1 MRKLTVLG
9 FLLFAWMGPAALAE
23 VARTTLNDGNLV
35 LEDIPGIPVSVAAE
49 LNRYQNIRQA
59 SFLDFTADGAG
70 LFIATRFGDVSQV
83 HRVDQPLGAR
93 YQLTF
98 FNEPVSAVQRRPG
111 GTGLVFTM
119 DAGGSEFSQVFLLD
133 PDGGD
138 DAVMLTDGR
147 SRNNSVVW
155 DRAGRQIAYQST
167 RRNGHSNDIWLLDVA
182 RPEGA
187 RMVLKSLDG
196 SYWYGADFTPDDRK
210 LLVTNLV
217 SSNDSRVHLLDIESG
232 EKTLLAGDPR
242 NPSTNLPVAF
252 DRDGNGFFL
261 RTDAGSD
268 FTRLAWQSLREGAG
282 AEVLTGEIP
291 WDVERMAVSDDR
303 LRGAF
308 TVNEEGY
315 SRLYLIDL
323 VSREFTRVDRVPGGI
338 ISGLGFSPGGR
349 RLGLSYT
356 DSRTPRDSF
365 VLELGGHAL
374 EHGDLVRWTVSETGG
389 LDTDAFI
396 APSLVRYPTF
406 DSGSGGPEHIPAW
419 VYRPPGAG
427 PFPVIID
434 IHGGPAGQARPSF
447 SSTYQ
452 LWLARL
458 GAAVIRPNVRGS
470 TGYGKRYMG
479 LDDGFMR
486 ESSVRDIGAL
496 LDWLA
501 TQPDLDE
508 TRVAVVGGSY
518 GGYMVLACA
527 YFYSERLKAVV
538 DRVGISNFVTFLE
551 NTQAYRRDH
560 RRAEY
565 GDERNPEMRAFLEN
579 ISPVNH
585 VADMNVP
592 MLIVQ
597 GQNDPR
603 VPVTESIQM
612 VEALRGMGRT
622 VWYMN
627 ALNEG
632 HGFRKKENYDVYQQ
646 VTLMFLRSY
655 LAEPR

>member
-1 MRKLTVLG
+1 
-9 FLLFAWMGPAALAE
+9 MGPAAIADI
-23 VARTTLNDGNLV
+23 ARTTVNDGNLV
-35 LEDIPGIPVSVAAE
+35 LEDIPDIPLSVVAE

-59 SFLDFTADGAG
+59 SFLDFTADGSG

-83 HRVDQPLGAR
+83 HRVDRPLGAR

-98 FNEPVSAVQRRPG
+98 FKEPVSAVQRQPG
-111 GTGLVFTM
+111 GTHLVFTM
-119 DAGGSEFSQVFLLD
+119 DAGGSEFSQIFLLD
-133 PDGGD
+133 PDRGD

-155 DRAGRQIAYQST
+155 DRAGQRIAYQST

-182 RPEGA
+182 SPEGA
-187 RMVLKSLDG
+187 RMVLKSTDG
-196 SYWYGADFTPDDRK
+196 SYWYGVDFSPDDRQ

-217 SSNDSRVHLLDIESG
+217 SSDDSRVHLLDLESG
-232 EKTLLAGDPR
+232 SKRLLAGDPG
-242 NPSTNLPVAF
+242 NPSTNLPVAI
-252 DRDGNGFFL
+252 DRGGDGFFML
-261 RTDAGSD
+261 TDAGSD
-268 FTRLAWQSLREGAG
+268 VLRLAWQPLQAGAE
-282 AEVLTGEIP
+282 AEVLTGSIP
-291 WDVERMAVSDDR
+291 WDVERMAISDDR

-315 SRLYLIDL
+315 SKLYLLDPA
-323 VSREFTRVDRVPGGI
+323 SRGFAPVAMGPAGLIGG
-338 ISGLGFSPGGR
+338 LRFSPDGR
-349 RLGLSYT
+349 RLGLSV
-356 DSRTPRDSF
+356 SNSKTPRDSF
-365 VLELGGHAL
+365 VLELGEQAL
-374 EHGDLVRWTVSETGG
+374 EHGALVRWTSSETGG
-389 LDTDAFI
+389 LDADSFI
-396 APSLVRYPTF
+396 EPRLVRYPTF
-406 DSGSGGPEHIPAW
+406 DSGAGGPEHIPAW
-419 VYRPPGAG
+419 VYQPPGAG

-470 TGYGKRYMG
+470 SGYGKQFMM
-479 LDDGFMR
+479 LDNGFKR
-486 ESSVRDIGAL
+486 QDSVRDIGAL

-501 TQPDLDE
+501 TQADLDE

-518 GGYMVLACA
+518 GGYMVLASA
-527 YFYSERLKAVV
+527 ALYSDRLQAVV

-551 NTQAYRRDH
+551 NTQAYRRNH

-565 GDERNPEMRAFLEN
+565 GDERDPEMRAFLEN
-579 ISPVNH
+579 VSPVNH
-585 VADMNVP
+585 VGDMNVP

-612 VEALRGMGRT
+612 VEALRAQDRT

-632 HGFRKKENYDVYQQ
+632 HGFRKKDNYDVYQQ
-646 VTLMFLRSY
+646 VTLMFLRSH
-655 LAEPR
+655 LANPR